1 MISDLTSI
9 PLLHGTGGSA
19 YDELAIYGGIAAIV
33 SVLGYLTWR
42 AGKKK
47 DRNRRKRRSKKR

>member
-9 PLLHGTGGSA
+9 PLLHGTGGPA

-33 SVLGYLTWR
+33 LVLGYLTWR
-42 AGKKK
+42 AGKEK

>member
-1 MISDLTSI
+1 MISDLMSI

-19 YDELAIYGGIAAIV
+19 YDELAIYGGIAAIGL
-33 SVLGYLTWR
+33 VLGYLAWR
-42 AGKKK
+42 AGKGK